1 MYSSWVKAVRPLTAE
16 DIHASADGSLVRQ
29 AGRRT
34 LLFVVFG
41 HQRTGSTL
49 VASRLNSHSRIRCY
63 EEIFLPWVDSE
74 PSLRGW
80 LRDKGYPQW
89 FQFVPGMRNSFL
101 ATLTDSA
108 SASEDADAIG
118 FKIMYNQMSL
128 WPKLAYLS
136 PRAGRLFEDPAFR
149 RWLHANRV
157 IVIHT
162 LRRNHLKI
170 LVSHRLA
177 AESGRFHSRDAEAA
191 KRQIVLPVKG
201 LVPRLHLIAAGEK
214 AARTAIRDLPIVE
227 VWYEDYVGSQ
237 GPAYEA
243 RLCQALG
250 QQIPPSGLASALTK
264 VSSDDLRDT
273 VRNYDQVVEV
283 LKGTRFEP
291 FLM

>member
-1 MYSSWVKAVRPLTAE
+1 LTAE
-16 DIHASADGSLVRQ
+16 ETRASADGSPVGQAVR
-29 AGRRT
+29 GT
-34 LLFVVFG
+34 LLFMVFG

-49 VASRLNSHSRIRCY
+49 VASRLDSHSRIRCY

-89 FQFVPGMRNSFL
+89 FQFVPGMRSSFL
-101 ATLTDSA
+101 AALTDSA
-108 SASEDADAIG
+108 AASEDVDAIG

-128 WPKLAYLS
+128 WPKLAYLA
-136 PRAGRLFEDPAFR
+136 PRVGRLFEDPAFR

-157 IVIHT
+157 LVIHT

-191 KRQIVLPVKG
+191 KCQIVLPVKG
-201 LVPRLHLIAAGEK
+201 LMTRLDLIAAGER
-214 AARTAIRDLPIVE
+214 AARTAIQDLPSIE
-227 VWYEDYVGSQ
+227 VWYEDYVGAQ

-250 QQIPPSGLASALTK
+250 QPVPPSGLASALTK
-264 VSSDDLRDT
+264 VSSDDLHET
-273 VRNYDQVVEV
+273 VRNYDQVAEV

-291 FLM
+291 FLR

>member
-1 MYSSWVKAVRPLTAE
+1 MYSSWVKAARTLTAE
-16 DIHASADGSLVRQ
+16 EIHVSTDGSLVRQ

-34 LLFVVFG
+34 LLFMVLG

-49 VASRLNSHSRIRCY
+49 IASRLNSHSRIRCY
-63 EEIFLPWVDSE
+63 EEVFLPWVDSE

-80 LRDKGYPQW
+80 LHGKGYPQW
-89 FQFVPGMRNSFL
+89 FQFVPGMRSSFL

-108 SASEDADAIG
+108 VAPEDADAIG

-128 WPKLAYLS
+128 WPKLAYLA
-136 PRAGRLFEDPAFR
+136 PRTGRLFEDPAFR
-149 RWLHANRV
+149 RWLRANRV
-157 IVIHT
+157 LVIHT

-177 AESGRFHSRDAEAA
+177 AESGRFHSRDAGPA

-201 LVPRLHLIAAGEK
+201 LITRLDLIAASER
-214 AARTAIRDLPIVE
+214 AARAAIRDLPSIE

-243 RLCQALG
+243 RLCRALG
-250 QQIPPSGLASALTK
+250 QPVPPNGLESALTK

-273 VRNYDQVVEV
+273 VRNYDQVAEA

>member
-1 MYSSWVKAVRPLTAE
+1 MTAKE
-16 DIHASADGSLVRQ
+16 IRANADGSLVRQ
-29 AGRRT
+29 AGRRR
-34 LLFVVFG
+34 LLFMVFG

-49 VASRLNSHSRIRCY
+49 VASRLDSHSRIRCY

-80 LRDKGYPQW
+80 LHDKGYPKW
-89 FQFVPGMRNSFL
+89 FQFVPGMRSSFL

-108 SASEDADAIG
+108 AASEDADAIG

-128 WPKLAYLS
+128 WPKLAYLA

-157 IVIHT
+157 LVIHT

-177 AESGRFHSRDAEAA
+177 AESGRFHSRDAEAG

-201 LVPRLHLIAAGEK
+201 LVTRLDLIAAGER
-214 AARTAIRDLPIVE
+214 AARTAIRDLQSIE
-227 VWYEDYVGSQ
+227 IWYEDYVGAQ

-243 RLCQALG
+243 RLCRALG
-250 QQIPPSGLASALTK
+250 QPTPPSGLASVLTK
-264 VSSDDLRDT
+264 VSSDDLRET
-273 VRNYDQVVEV
+273 VRNYDQVADV